1 MFHTI
6 QSFLK
11 ENLNRN
17 NRKWISSV
25 ILFSA
30 LLLVAILIVP
40 WKETW
45 QTLVTTDLLF
55 LGLAYIL
62 TIPNQILVAASYYI
76 IAARQNVSF
85 KFWTIFKINLIMV
98 FYDVVLPSSILVSG
112 LRWHRYNKFS
122 GKPSQTL
129 TSIAYL
135 KVFDILITLLFSF
148 GLMLF
153 YKTSTFKGQTIG
165 ITGLIILII
174 LILYFTPILSDL
186 LLKRI
191 PSPVEVK
198 TKKITKD
205 LLYLYFHKGIF
216 AFANFRSLNFMA
228 QVYLI
233 SFGILSQVLHYLGY
247 ILFAES
253 VGIHLSFSQLGAIRA
268 VILIAT
274 SIPINFG
281 IGISLREVSLVS
293 LLVAVDVPLE
303 KAVAMSIVMLS
314 KSIFYSGIGGLIEGV
329 QLIKDKTRE
338 KNKY

>member
-1 MFHTI
+1 MFQTL
-6 QSFLK
+6 QSIYK
-11 ENLNRN
+11 EKILNRY
-17 NRKWISSV
+17 NRKWMLSV
-25 ILFSA
+25 ILFFT
-30 LLLVAILIVP
+30 LFLVAIFIVP

-45 QTLVTTDLLF
+45 QTLVSTDFLF

-62 TIPNQILVAASYYI
+62 TIPNQILVAASYYVVVM
-76 IAARQNVSF
+76 RQNVSF
-85 KFWTIFKINLIMV
+85 KFWAIFKINLIMI

-129 TSIAYL
+129 TSIAFL

-153 YKTSTFKGQTIG
+153 YKTSTFREHTFG
-165 ITGLIILII
+165 IIVLIILIT
-174 LILYFTPILSDL
+174 LILYFTPKLCEYL
-186 LLKRI
+186 LIKI

-205 LLYLYFHKGIF
+205 LLLLYFHKGIF
-216 AFANFRSLNFMA
+216 AFANFQSLNFMA
-228 QVYLI
+228 QLYLI
-233 SFGILSQVLHYLGY
+233 SFGILSQVIHYLGY

-268 VILIAT
+268 IILIAT

-281 IGISLREVSLVS
+281 VGISLREISLVS
-293 LLVAVDVPLE
+293 LLVAIDVPLE

-314 KSIFYSGIGGLIEGV
+314 KSFFYGGIGGLIEGV
-329 QLIKDKTRE
+329 QLIKE
-338 KNKY
+338 KNRDNG